1 MEIPSLATAPRR
13 CVLSRPSIVNGQTVR
28 VAPSPEVTST
38 LYVSGVSIR
47 CIHLRQSYVCAV
59 YLSRPMPH
67 VDRATHRGLT
77 RDVIVR
83 RALKIGETEGLDAVS
98 LRRLAS
104 EFGVTPMALYRHVRD
119 KQDLINAM
127 AEAVM
132 EGLDLT
138 VGFRQSMSWTDR
150 LRRAMLNFRDQ
161 MDERPLALPLQIAYS
176 GDNLSAFWRPN
187 EYVLGILLSAGFKRR
202 EAAALIRI
210 VSNLLAGYLLLV
222 RPAGPNANQQGSI
235 DRELLRK
242 RFELGLL
249 SLHRDQFPNTVATAR
264 GLADVWA
271 SDPDRWWPDTVD
283 LLVFGLEAM
292 LRKGRKGRR
301 E

>member
-1 MEIPSLATAPRR
+1 MPQ
-13 CVLSRPSIVNGQTVR
+13 VGQ
-28 VAPSPEVTST
+28 
-38 LYVSGVSIR
+38 GK
-47 CIHLRQSYVCAV
+47 H
-59 YLSRPMPH
+59 
-67 VDRATHRGLT
+67 RALT
-77 RDVIVR
+77 RAAIVR

-98 LRRLAS
+98 LRRLAL
-104 EFGVTPMALYRHVRD
+104 EFRVTPMALYRHVRD

-127 AEAVM
+127 AELAM

-138 VGFRQSMSWTDR
+138 VGFRASMSWTDR
-150 LRRAMLNFRDQ
+150 VRRALLNFRDQ
-161 MDERPLALPLQIAYS
+161 MDERPLALQLQIAYG
-176 GDNLSAFWRPN
+176 GDNISAFWRPI
-187 EYVLGILLSAGFKRR
+187 EDVLGILLSAGFKPRD
-202 EAAALIRI
+202 AAKLIRI

-222 RPAGPNANQQGSI
+222 RPARRNAPQQGNI

-249 SLHRDQFPNTVATAR
+249 SLQRDQFPNTVATAR

-292 LRKGRKGRR
+292 LRNGRKGRR

>member
-1 MEIPSLATAPRR
+1 
-13 CVLSRPSIVNGQTVR
+13 
-28 VAPSPEVTST
+28 
-38 LYVSGVSIR
+38 
-47 CIHLRQSYVCAV
+47 
-59 YLSRPMPH
+59 MPH
-67 VDRATHRGLT
+67 LDQGKRRGLT
-77 RDVIVR
+77 RAAIVM
-83 RALKIGETEGLDAVS
+83 RAVKIGETEGLEAVS
-98 LRRLAS
+98 IRRLAS

-127 AEAVM
+127 GELVM

-138 VGFRQSMSWTDR
+138 VGFRASMSWTDR
-150 LRRAMLNFRDQ
+150 VRRALLNFRDQ
-161 MDERPLALPLQIAYS
+161 MDERPLALQLQIAYG
-176 GDNLSAFWRPN
+176 GDNISAFWRPI
-187 EYVLGILLSAGFKRR
+187 EDVLGILLSAGFKPRD
-202 EAAALIRI
+202 AAKLIRI

-222 RPAGPNANQQGSI
+222 RPTGPDAHQQGNI

-249 SLHRDQFPNTVATAR
+249 SLQRDQFPNTVATAR

-283 LLVFGLEAM
+283 LLVFGLVAM
-292 LRKGRKGRR
+292 LRKGRKERR

>member
-1 MEIPSLATAPRR
+1 
-13 CVLSRPSIVNGQTVR
+13 
-28 VAPSPEVTST
+28 
-38 LYVSGVSIR
+38 
-47 CIHLRQSYVCAV
+47 
-59 YLSRPMPH
+59 MPH
-67 VDRATHRGLT
+67 VDQGKHRALT
-77 RDVIVR
+77 RAAIVA

-127 AEAVM
+127 AELAM

-138 VGFRQSMSWTDR
+138 VGFRASMSWTDR
-150 LRRAMLNFRDQ
+150 MRRAMLNFRDQ
-161 MDERPLALPLQIAYS
+161 IEERPLALQLQIAYG
-176 GDNLSAFWRPN
+176 GDNLSAFWRPI
-187 EYVLGILLSAGFKRR
+187 EDVLGILLSAGFKPRD
-202 EAAALIRI
+202 ASKLIRI

-222 RPAGPNANQQGSI
+222 RPAGPNARQQGNV

-249 SLHRDQFPNTVATAR
+249 SLHRDEFPNTVATAR

-271 SDPDRWWPDTVD
+271 SDPDRWWQDTVD

-292 LRKGRKGRR
+292 QRKGRKGRQG
-301 E
+301 

>member
-67 VDRATHRGLT
+67 VDQGKHRGLT
-77 RDVIVR
+77 RAVIVR

-104 EFGVTPMALYRHVRD
+104 EFGVTPMALYRHVKD

-127 AEAVM
+127 AESAM

-138 VGFRQSMSWTDR
+138 VGVRASLSWTDQM
-150 LRRAMLNFRDQ
+150 RRALLNFRDQ
-161 MDERPLALPLQIAYS
+161 MDERPLALQLQIAYS
-176 GDNLSAFWRPN
+176 GDNLSAFWRPV
-187 EYVLGILLSAGFKRR
+187 EDVFGVLLRAGFKPR
-202 EAAALIRI
+202 EAAKLIRI

-222 RPAGPNANQQGSI
+222 RPAGPNAHQQGNLI
-235 DRELLRK
+235 DRNLLRK
-242 RFELGLL
+242 RFELGLV
-249 SLHRDQFPNTVATAR
+249 SLPRDQFPNSVATAPE
-264 GLADVWA
+264 LADLWA
-271 SDPDRWWPDTVD
+271 GDPDRSWPDPVD
-283 LLVFGLEAM
+283 LLVFGLGAM
-292 LRKGRKGRR
+292 L
-301 E
+301 

>member
-1 MEIPSLATAPRR
+1 
-13 CVLSRPSIVNGQTVR
+13 V
-28 VAPSPEVTST
+28 
-38 LYVSGVSIR
+38 
-47 CIHLRQSYVCAV
+47 
-59 YLSRPMPH
+59 PH
-67 VDRATHRGLT
+67 ADQGKHRGLT
-77 RDVIVR
+77 RPAIVG

-127 AEAVM
+127 AELAM

-138 VGFRQSMSWTDR
+138 VGFRTSMSWTHR
-150 LRRAMLNFRDQ
+150 VRRAMLNFRDQ
-161 MDERPLALPLQIAYS
+161 MDERPLALQLQIAYS
-176 GDNLSAFWRPN
+176 GDNLSAFWRPI
-187 EYVLGILLSAGFKRR
+187 EDVLGILLSAGFKRR
-202 EAAALIRI
+202 EAANLIRI
-210 VSNLLAGYLLLV
+210 VSNLLAGYVLLV
-222 RPAGPNANQQGSI
+222 GSAGPNANQQGNI

-249 SLHRDQFPNTVATAR
+249 SLHRDHFPNTLATAR
-264 GLADVWA
+264 ELADVWA

-301 E
+301 G

>member
-1 MEIPSLATAPRR
+1 
-13 CVLSRPSIVNGQTVR
+13 
-28 VAPSPEVTST
+28 
-38 LYVSGVSIR
+38 
-47 CIHLRQSYVCAV
+47 
-59 YLSRPMPH
+59 MPH
-67 VDRATHRGLT
+67 ADQGKHRGLT
-77 RDVIVR
+77 RAAIVR
-83 RALKIGETEGLDAVS
+83 RAVKIGEAEGLDAVS

-127 AEAVM
+127 AELVM

-138 VGFRQSMSWTDR
+138 VGFRASMSWTDR
-150 LRRAMLNFRDQ
+150 VRRALLNYRDQ
-161 MDERPLALPLQIAYS
+161 MDERPLALQLQIAYG
-176 GDNLSAFWRPN
+176 GDNIAAFWRPI
-187 EYVLGILLSAGFKRR
+187 EDVLGILLSAGFKPTD
-202 EAAALIRI
+202 AAILIRI

-222 RPAGPNANQQGSI
+222 RPARPNAQPQGNI
-235 DRELLRK
+235 DRGLLRK

-249 SLHRDQFPNTVATAR
+249 SLRRDQFPNTVATAR

-271 SDPDRWWPDTVD
+271 GEPDRSWPDTVD

-292 LRKGRKGRR
+292 LQKGRKGRR

>member
-1 MEIPSLATAPRR
+1 
-13 CVLSRPSIVNGQTVR
+13 
-28 VAPSPEVTST
+28 
-38 LYVSGVSIR
+38 
-47 CIHLRQSYVCAV
+47 
-59 YLSRPMPH
+59 MPH
-67 VDRATHRGLT
+67 VDQGKHRGLT
-77 RDVIVR
+77 RVAIVR

-98 LRRLAS
+98 LRRLAA

-127 AEAVM
+127 AELVM

-138 VGFRQSMSWTDR
+138 VGFRASMGWTDR
-150 LRRAMLNFRDQ
+150 MRRAMLNFRDQ
-161 MDERPLALPLQIAYS
+161 MDERPLAIQLQIAYS
-176 GDNLSAFWRPN
+176 GDNLSAFWRPI
-187 EYVLGILLSAGFKRR
+187 EDVLGILLTAGFKRR
-202 EAAALIRI
+202 EAATLIRI

-222 RPAGPNANQQGSI
+222 RPAGRNANQQGNVG

-249 SLHRDQFPNTVATAR
+249 SLHGDQFPNTVVTAR
-264 GLADVWA
+264 ELADVWA
-271 SDPDRWWPDTVD
+271 SDPDRSWPDTVD

-301 E
+301 K

>member
-1 MEIPSLATAPRR
+1 M
-13 CVLSRPSIVNGQTVR
+13 
-28 VAPSPEVTST
+28 
-38 LYVSGVSIR
+38 
-47 CIHLRQSYVCAV
+47 
-59 YLSRPMPH
+59 
-67 VDRATHRGLT
+67 
-77 RDVIVR
+77 

-127 AEAVM
+127 AELVM
-132 EGLDLT
+132 EGVDLT
-138 VGFRQSMSWTDR
+138 VGFRASMSWTDR
-150 LRRAMLNFRDQ
+150 VRRALLNFRDQ
-161 MDERPLALPLQIAYS
+161 MDERPLAIQLQIAYG
-176 GDNLSAFWRPN
+176 GDNISAFWRPI
-187 EYVLGILLSAGFKRR
+187 EDVLGILLSAGFKPRD
-202 EAAALIRI
+202 AAKLIRI

-222 RPAGPNANQQGSI
+222 RPARPNPHQQGNI

-249 SLHRDQFPNTVATAR
+249 SLQRDQFPNTLATAR

-271 SDPDRWWPDTVD
+271 SDPDRSWPDTVD

-292 LRKGRKGRR
+292 LRKGHQGRR
-301 E
+301 G

>member
-1 MEIPSLATAPRR
+1 
-13 CVLSRPSIVNGQTVR
+13 
-28 VAPSPEVTST
+28 
-38 LYVSGVSIR
+38 
-47 CIHLRQSYVCAV
+47 
-59 YLSRPMPH
+59 MPP
-67 VDRATHRGLT
+67 VDQGKHRGLT
-77 RDVIVR
+77 RAAIVG

-104 EFGVTPMALYRHVRD
+104 EFGVTPMALYRHVLD

-127 AEAVM
+127 AELVM

-138 VGFRQSMSWTDR
+138 IGFRASMTWTHR
-150 LRRAMLNFRDQ
+150 VRRAMLNFRDQ
-161 MDERPLALPLQIAYS
+161 MHERPLALQLQIAYS
-176 GDNLSAFWRPN
+176 GDNLSAFWRPI
-187 EYVLGILLSAGFKRR
+187 EDVLGILLSAGFKPR
-202 EAAALIRI
+202 EAATLIRI
-210 VSNLLAGYLLLV
+210 VSNLLAGYVLLV
-222 RPAGPNANQQGSI
+222 SSAGPNANQQGNI
-235 DRELLRK
+235 DRDLLRK

-249 SLHRDQFPNTVATAR
+249 SLHRDQFPNTLATAR
-264 GLADVWA
+264 ELADVWA

>member
-1 MEIPSLATAPRR
+1 
-13 CVLSRPSIVNGQTVR
+13 
-28 VAPSPEVTST
+28 
-38 LYVSGVSIR
+38 
-47 CIHLRQSYVCAV
+47 
-59 YLSRPMPH
+59 MPQ
-67 VDRATHRGLT
+67 VDQGKHRGLT
-77 RDVIVR
+77 RAAIVK

-119 KQDLINAM
+119 KQDLINTM
-127 AEAVM
+127 GEFVM

-138 VGFRQSMSWTDR
+138 VGFRASMTWTDR
-150 LRRAMLNFRDQ
+150 IRRAMLNFREQ
-161 MDERPLALPLQIAYS
+161 MDERPLALQLQIAYS
-176 GDNLSAFWRPN
+176 GDNLSAFWRPI
-187 EYVLGILLSAGFKRR
+187 EDVLGILLSAGFKPRD
-202 EAAALIRI
+202 AAKLIRI

-222 RPAGPNANQQGSI
+222 RPVRPNAHQEGNI

-249 SLHRDQFPNTVATAR
+249 SLHRDQFPNTAASAR
-264 GLADVWA
+264 ELADVWA
-271 SDPDRWWPDTVD
+271 SDPDRSWPDTVD

-292 LRKGRKGRR
+292 LRKGRKGRQ

>member
-1 MEIPSLATAPRR
+1 
-13 CVLSRPSIVNGQTVR
+13 
-28 VAPSPEVTST
+28 
-38 LYVSGVSIR
+38 
-47 CIHLRQSYVCAV
+47 
-59 YLSRPMPH
+59 MPH
-67 VDRATHRGLT
+67 VDRGKHRGLT
-77 RDVIVR
+77 RAAIVR

-127 AEAVM
+127 AEFVM

-138 VGFRQSMSWTDR
+138 VGFRASMRWTDR
-150 LRRAMLNFRDQ
+150 MRRAMLNFRDQ
-161 MDERPLALPLQIAYS
+161 MEKRPLALQLQIAYS
-176 GDNLSAFWRPN
+176 GDNLSAFWRPV
-187 EYVLGILLSAGFKRR
+187 EDVLGVLLKAGFKPP
-202 EAAALIRI
+202 EAAKLIRI
-210 VSNLLAGYLLLV
+210 ISNLLAGYFLL
-222 RPAGPNANQQGSI
+222 RPAGANADQQGNTR

-249 SLHRDQFPNTVATAR
+249 SLHGDRFPNSVATAR
-264 GLADVWA
+264 ELADVWA
-271 SDPDRWWPDTVD
+271 NDPDRWWPDTVD

-292 LRKGRKGRR
+292 LQKGRQGRR

>member
-1 MEIPSLATAPRR
+1 
-13 CVLSRPSIVNGQTVR
+13 
-28 VAPSPEVTST
+28 
-38 LYVSGVSIR
+38 
-47 CIHLRQSYVCAV
+47 
-59 YLSRPMPH
+59 MPQA
-67 VDRATHRGLT
+67 DQRKHRGLT
-77 RDVIVR
+77 RAAIVR

-127 AEAVM
+127 AELVM

-138 VGFRQSMSWTDR
+138 VGFRASMSWTDR
-150 LRRAMLNFRDQ
+150 VRRALLNFRDQ
-161 MDERPLALPLQIAYS
+161 IDERPLALQLQIAYG
-176 GDNLSAFWRPN
+176 GDNISAFWRPI
-187 EYVLGILLSAGFKRR
+187 EDVLGILLSAGFKPRD
-202 EAAALIRI
+202 AAKLIRI
-210 VSNLLAGYLLLV
+210 VSSLLAGYLLLV
-222 RPAGPNANQQGSI
+222 RPARPNALQQGNI

-249 SLHRDQFPNTVATAR
+249 SMHRDQFPNTVATAR

-292 LRKGRKGRR
+292 LRKGRKGRP